1 LIRKWAKIYFNYIFR
16 GRFWLDLISIIPF
29 ELIAYGLENDS
40 KINLRFF
47 KMLKMVWLLR
57 MSKIINYM
65 KTNSSVKF
73 GLHILQIMMF
83 LFFSYHWIGTIW
95 FFIVSRNESWI
106 PPKNL
111 GFIIDLSF
119 FGQSTI
125 YQYIL
130 SIYYAALTTFG
141 TDLYFTTD
149 LEMYM
154 AILIVLAGIIF

>member
-1 LIRKWAKIYFNYIFR
+1 
-16 GRFWLDLISIIPF
+16 
-29 ELIAYGLENDS
+29 
-40 KINLRFF
+40 
-47 KMLKMVWLLR
+47 
-57 MSKIINYM
+57 M

-111 GFIIDLSF
+111 GKTIDLSF
-119 FGQSTI
+119 FGHSTI

-141 TDLYFTTD
+141 TDLYFTTE